1 MTFKE
6 FMQENGYDLITTFW
20 EDFSIAD
27 KYGIAGVK
35 DTYKRAFSEWK
46 DDYKFFTEL
55 TLVLNHKI
63 WQHYKSNRELAALYD
78 RLWREA
84 DEYAMNNFKGEELD
98 YYYGFVWKRL
108 SNEKAYKI
116 WVSAENEDFE
126 LYKVRVDDESES
138 LIESLEDLQDAFK
151 QGHHVCIEVGKLP
164 YSIGLNY
171 LRNLQEMSVTTR

>member
-1 MTFKE
+1 MEKRDRETPYEVIIQERNRVDLYGNVVYYIYWFDKYGNDITNEWKFWSKGPKKKYDRVNRYLTDSWLKEYSKYMTFKE

-98 YYYGFVWKRL
+98 YYY
-108 SNEKAYKI
+108 
-116 WVSAENEDFE
+116 
-126 LYKVRVDDESES
+126 RVTD
-138 LIESLEDLQDAFK
+138 
-151 QGHHVCIEVGKLP
+151 
-164 YSIGLNY
+164 
-171 LRNLQEMSVTTR
+171 